1 VGALP
6 LLQYTLDLLWTKDDI
21 TDRVL
26 NTKAYQELGGVTGA
40 LQQQADK
47 IYDKFDETQQKLAKE
62 IFLELIELGG
72 KEAVSRRADKG
83 IFERDETQREVLYQL
98 IDNRL
103 LVSKGEDGK
112 ATVEVAH
119 EELIRSWKVLQDL
132 IREKEEI
139 IILRNRLYADAKSWQ
154 DAQKASSEL
163 WNGSKLARIVEFKKE
178 QALPNLDGV
187 TIEFIEASMAERDR
201 LQKVEIER
209 QKRDKRTA
217 QRIAAGSLVAV
228 VLVGGFGLM
237 ALNEKNTAEQRQNIV
252 IKYLVSEPQR
262 LLENNKQLEALMSIV
277 DSLKVLKNMG
287 GDNSITLG
295 QLKSIMNKIWQ
306 RNHLNKHQAPV
317 FGISFSPDGQ
327 RILSGGADGKI
338 IVWNT
343 NGVIEKEFTI
353 LGISP
358 QVWGVAFS
366 GDSKKVIAATS
377 ERDGNGLGKDGVI
390 KVWDLSTKSVNLT
403 KPVNLLGHKHGV
415 VAITTSPN
423 CDIIASSGEDA
434 TIRLWNINLQKQY
447 QIREDKEV
455 NKDNGT
461 IYSTDFSPDC
471 QYIASTGYFDGSV
484 KIWDLNSRQEFI
496 HSNPVQE
503 LKFDNL
509 SEDKK
514 NLYPNIV
521 SSVNFSSDGTMLAA
535 ANYGG
540 FVRIWNTKTWKK
552 IIEFK
557 AHHDQIYGMA
567 FSPDS
572 KFIASASR
580 EVRRSLVLWTLKG
593 KEVGIFKGHTQAV
606 NQVKF
611 QRRNDKNANYL
622 IASSSDD
629 GTVGLWSINP
639 DKSKTPEKLNE
650 DILLHESCLSL
661 RDYLITNKDI
671 APPERRRI
679 CDPVLE
685 SHLK

>member
-1 VGALP
+1 
-6 LLQYTLDLLWTKDDI
+6 
-21 TDRVL
+21 
-26 NTKAYQELGGVTGA
+26 
-40 LQQQADK
+40 
-47 IYDKFDETQQKLAKE
+47 
-62 IFLELIELGG
+62 
-72 KEAVSRRADKG
+72 
-83 IFERDETQREVLYQL
+83 
-98 IDNRL
+98 
-103 LVSKGEDGK
+103 
-112 ATVEVAH
+112 
-119 EELIRSWKVLQDL
+119 
-132 IREKEEI
+132 
-139 IILRNRLYADAKSWQ
+139 
-154 DAQKASSEL
+154 
-163 WNGSKLARIVEFKKE
+163 
-178 QALPNLDGV
+178 
-187 TIEFIEASMAERDR
+187 
-201 LQKVEIER
+201 
-209 QKRDKRTA
+209 
-217 QRIAAGSLVAV
+217 
-228 VLVGGFGLM
+228 M